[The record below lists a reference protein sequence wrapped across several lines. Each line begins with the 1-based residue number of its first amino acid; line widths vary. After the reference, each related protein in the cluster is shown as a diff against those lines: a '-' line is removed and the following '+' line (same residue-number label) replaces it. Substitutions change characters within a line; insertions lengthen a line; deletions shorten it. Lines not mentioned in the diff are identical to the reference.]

1 MRSLLVAAAGALL
14 LVGCTPPATPYRYS
28 AVIPAAHA
36 LSWDG
41 RTVNDGHLRL
51 EGTLTVNTVEQN
63 VAPQLHDTAVRVPD
77 ETLEGAAAIA
87 IVPGLELGARY
98 SYAAYAWTED
108 SAAGTLPLPSHPSVW
123 GVGPEVRFTIPLD
136 RYKRFALGF
145 AGNALDYTVPYAEW
159 TKETCA
165 PGPTCLV
172 VPVPAGGTTTYG
184 LTDERSES
192 HWTLSFGV
200 YPSFALGD
208 DEEYG
213 HVFAGFSAHTGFKND
228 GFTDTPSTGST
239 IEDAGLIWMLGGG
252 YGITLEPLKLSAMVS
267 LPFTSQSS
275 PVNYGVTGFFT
286 AGVDLELWEGR
297 EDRRHRHPREL
308 SPEDAP
314 PLPPEAPPHAPPP
327 YVPPPPQ
334 PPAQPEPPPP
344 LPPVYVI
351 PGS

>member
-1 MRSLLVAAAGALL
+1 MRPLLVAAAGVF
-14 LVGCTPPATPYRYS
+14 LVLGCTPPATPYRYS

-51 EGTLTVNTVEQN
+51 EGTITVNTVEQN

-98 SYAAYAWTED
+98 TYASYAWTED

-123 GVGPEVRFTIPLD
+123 GIGPELRFTIPLD
-136 RYKRFALGF
+136 RHRRFALGF
-145 AGNALDYTVPYAEW
+145 AGNALDYTIPYAQW
-159 TKETCA
+159 TKETCTV
-165 PGPTCLV
+165 GPTCLV
-172 VPVPAGGTTTYG
+172 VPTPAGGTATYG
-184 LTDERSES
+184 LTDERTES

-200 YPSFALGD
+200 YPSVALGD

-228 GFTDTPSTGST
+228 GFTDTASNGST
-239 IEDAGLIWMLGGG
+239 VEDAGLIWMLGGG
-252 YGITLEPLKLSAMVS
+252 YGITLEPVKLSAMVS

-286 AGVDLELWEGR
+286 AGFDLELWEGH
-297 EDRRHRHPREL
+297 EDRRQKRAHE
-308 SPEDAP
+308 E
-314 PLPPEAPPHAPPP
+314 PPEEARPPPPAYAPQQPPPAPPP
-327 YVPPPPQ
+327 PPPP
-334 PPAQPEPPPP
+334 PEVPQP

-351 PGS
+351 PGG